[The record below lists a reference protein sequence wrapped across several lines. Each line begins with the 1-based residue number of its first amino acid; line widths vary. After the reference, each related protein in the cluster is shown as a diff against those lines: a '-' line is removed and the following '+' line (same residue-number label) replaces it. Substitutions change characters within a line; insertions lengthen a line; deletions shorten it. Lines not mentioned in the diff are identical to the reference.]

1 MKHAPAFLILF
12 LILLTLPLRPVRA
25 QSRDPQALL
34 GSADEEIFIRPYFTQ
49 DFTENQ
55 GYVNEFQNEKT
66 IHQYFI
72 YEGTGT
78 DRLISLLP
86 AEEGIRTTNKRLGF
100 PQYRMNE
107 FHITYSVQQSQTVPG
122 DESGDC
128 WIRFSNIVMQGEG
141 KESGVILFPGGQAY
155 SFAPEE
161 GQHRYEPI
169 ADLSDLDAYSM
180 NRFDFIRL
188 EGTTYVYANGEY
200 RFSFTD
206 SMREGV
212 SFEAG
217 AELFEGGNIIRCD
230 FDDFSVRIR

>member
-1 MKHAPAFLILF
+1 MKHAAAFFFILF
-12 LILLTLPLRPVRA
+12 LLPALSLRPVCA
-25 QSRDPQALL
+25 QSYDPQALL

-55 GYVNEFQNEKT
+55 GYVNEFPNDRT

-72 YEGTGT
+72 YDGIGT

-86 AEEGIRTTNKRLGF
+86 AEEDIRTTNKRLMF
-100 PQYRMNE
+100 PEYRMNE
-107 FHITYSVQQSQTVPG
+107 FHITFSVQQSQNVPG
-122 DESGDC
+122 DGSGRC

-155 SFAPEE
+155 SFAPED
-161 GQHRYEPI
+161 GQHMYEPL
-169 ADLSDLDAYSM
+169 ADLSDLDAHSI

-217 AELFEGGNIIRCD
+217 SELFEGGNIIRCD